1 MVESIGK
8 ASISSLSRRG
18 DEGREAKVNFVNDFV
33 LFLRGFL
40 RRGQK
45 GANEKQLHQSP
56 T

>member
-1 MVESIGK
+1 MVKSIGK
-8 ASISSLSRRG
+8 ASISGLVAIRMAT
-18 DEGREAKVNFVNDFV
+18 REAKVNFVNDFV

-45 GANEKQLHQSP
+45 GANEKQLNQSP